1 MSAVRR
7 EPTLL
12 NPPRASCHHQ
22 HASFSL
28 RVMQHYFPERGR
40 GLLCLFW
47 SASVTL
53 RLDSGRKLPSFFYP
67 EIAASHGDVQTLL
80 LWLVCNRKSY
90 SVTSCYVM
98 TLPTTRCCTALCK
111 QARRKVRRCKG
122 SHLTAVCVC
131 VCLHACYRAWEQ
143 IRAVF
148 LLVVHGVLWTLSTYC
163 SPAQVLGGDV
173 TAVQKAHQSQWSC
186 G

>member
-131 VCLHACYRAWEQ
+131 VCVFTCLLQSVGADKSCVLIGGSWCFVDFEHVLLTCSGAW
-143 IRAVF
+143 
-148 LLVVHGVLWTLSTYC
+148 W
-163 SPAQVLGGDV
+163 
-173 TAVQKAHQSQWSC
+173 
-186 G
+186 